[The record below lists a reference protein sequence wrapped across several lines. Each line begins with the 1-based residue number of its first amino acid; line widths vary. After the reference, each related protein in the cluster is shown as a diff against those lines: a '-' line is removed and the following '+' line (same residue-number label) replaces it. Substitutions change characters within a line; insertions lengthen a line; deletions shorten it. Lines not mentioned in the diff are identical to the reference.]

1 MDYTNEAHKKMMD
14 MEGLKE
20 WVEGRITGFQQLREA
35 NDYLNSLIKVSLTSI
50 I

>member
-1 MDYTNEAHKKMMD
+1 MDYNNEAHRKMMD

-35 NDYLNSLIKVSLTSI
+35 NDYLKFFI
-50 I
+50 